1 VSAVAVAL
9 SIPTGSRLRQDGGSP
24 RLKTWGSSSQETS
37 ASAKAAAWWPPPQ
50 HRRPPPEP
58 QGHVQTNVTSALI
71 DPPGLSVGA
80 GPVPAGLRACP
91 QLSQQTAVVNLIRRN
106 RSQTEEALLAMGDT
120 PWCRTRGPTC
130 HWQCDSP
137 TCDQTCEPVCKQP
150 KCEIR
155 CSKCDDPCY
164 ECDRPLC
171 STTCDCPSDTAHCA
185 SCNTTCDDPVCHQHC
200 PPTCHTVCAQPE
212 CEYHCKKPED
222 CPKPCCKMECES
234 PQECG
239 TEYDNELP
247 PSQPGETVVGNF
259 RGPVPKSY
267 VLSQLAKAPGAC

>member
-1 VSAVAVAL
+1 MENLAPVPCGRTASRFVALLLACFVEEHQVSAVAVAL

-120 PWCRTRGPTC
+120 PWCRTGPNM
-130 HWQCDSP
+130 P
-137 TCDQTCEPVCKQP
+137 LAMRQP
-150 KCEIR
+150 
-155 CSKCDDPCY
+155 
-164 ECDRPLC
+164 
-171 STTCDCPSDTAHCA
+171 H
-185 SCNTTCDDPVCHQHC
+185 
-200 PPTCHTVCAQPE
+200 
-212 CEYHCKKPED
+212 
-222 CPKPCCKMECES
+222 M
-234 PQECG
+234 
-239 TEYDNELP
+239 
-247 PSQPGETVVGNF
+247 
-259 RGPVPKSY
+259 
-267 VLSQLAKAPGAC
+267 